1 MWYRIFVTSLII
13 CLIAMVTPAH
23 AANDTPQPNDPQ
35 PSKSIDE
42 QPVTIQPVTLS
53 PAASKALASND
64 YTTVAL
70 ALFSAQSPADIDALT
85 PEFERLRPK
94 SHLASPQ
101 SAATLLQL
109 IQFITGDQYMA
120 GKLSKTHYDNLKK
133 GDIMLRRT
141 GLLGCKQWIIVP
153 LCKYWAL
160 VYEHAGLYYGNYGG
174 KLRVYESSN
183 EGGVQFKYVDTWKSS
198 NYYVGIHR
206 SRVDAAT
213 IARKFDELVAKY
225 GTNGSGSFITL
236 WASMSTAITLC
247 MPNGSKS
254 ITGHSSPA
262 MSAKTPWPPTKSA
275 CPPIFIAWLPAGIR
289 KSCTFMDRDRLYHY
303 PFIQKRN
310 VP

>member
-120 GKLSKTHYDNLKK
+120 GKLSKTHSDNLKK
-133 GDIMLRRT
+133 GDILLRRT

-225 GTNGSGSFITL
+225 GTNGKTPYNYNLLDKYTDKALYCSQLVWKFYNSVGVNVDSDHPL
-236 WASMSTAITLC
+236 YAEWLKVNYGPLLA
-247 MPNGSKS
+247 GYVSKNAVAPDE
-254 ITGHSSPA
+254 IG
-262 MSAKTPWPPTKSA
+262 MSANIYRMA
-275 CPPIFIAWLPAGIR
+275 AGWN
-289 KSCTFMDRDRLYHY
+289 
-303 PFIQKRN
+303 P
-310 VP
+310 

>member
-1 MWYRIFVTSLII
+1 MWYRTLFALLILSL
-13 CLIAMVTPAH
+13 MTVVTPVR

-64 YTTVAL
+64 YNTVAL
-70 ALFSAQSPADIDALT
+70 ALFSAQSQADIDALT
-85 PEFERLRPK
+85 PAFERLRPK
-94 SHLASPQ
+94 STLASPQ

-141 GLLGCKQWIIVP
+141 GLLGCKQWIVVP

-160 VYEHAGLYYGNYGG
+160 VYEHAGLYYGYYGG

-183 EGGVQFKYVDTWKSS
+183 EGGVQFRHIDTWTKKDL
-198 NYYVGIHR
+198 YVGMHR

-213 IARKFDELVAKY
+213 IAKKFDALVAKY
-225 GTNGSGSFITL
+225 GTDGRTPYNYNLLDKYTDKALYCSQLVWKFYNSVGVNVDSDHPLYAEWLKVNYGPL
-236 WASMSTAITLC
+236 LA
-247 MPNGSKS
+247 GYVSKNAVAPDE
-254 ITGHSSPA
+254 IG
-262 MSAKTPWPPTKSA
+262 MSANIYRMA
-275 CPPIFIAWLPAGIR
+275 AGWN
-289 KSCTFMDRDRLYHY
+289 
-303 PFIQKRN
+303 P
-310 VP
+310 

>member
-225 GTNGSGSFITL
+225 GTNGKTPYNYNLLDKYTDKALYCSQLVWKFYNSVGVNVDSDHPL
-236 WASMSTAITLC
+236 YAEWLKVNYGPLLA
-247 MPNGSKS
+247 GYVSKNAVAPDE
-254 ITGHSSPA
+254 IG
-262 MSAKTPWPPTKSA
+262 MSANIYRMA
-275 CPPIFIAWLPAGIR
+275 AGWN
-289 KSCTFMDRDRLYHY
+289 
-303 PFIQKRN
+303 P
-310 VP
+310 

>member
-225 GTNGSGSFITL
+225 GTNGKTPYNYNLLDKYTDKAFYCSQLVWKFYNSVGVNVDSDHPL
-236 WASMSTAITLC
+236 YAEWLKVNYGPLLA
-247 MPNGSKS
+247 GYVSKNAVAPDE
-254 ITGHSSPA
+254 IG
-262 MSAKTPWPPTKSA
+262 MSANIYRMA
-275 CPPIFIAWLPAGIR
+275 AGWN
-289 KSCTFMDRDRLYHY
+289 
-303 PFIQKRN
+303 P
-310 VP
+310 